1 MVDVLLDN
9 DGLLGVG
16 NQLRAFIYIYIF
28 IYLFMI
34 FSYLFHNSIA
44 MKHH

>member
-16 NQLRAFIYIYIF
+16 NQLRAFIYIYIYLF
-28 IYLFMI
+28 IYDLFI
-34 FSYLFHNSIA
+34 SVP
-44 MKHH
+44 

>member
-16 NQLRAFIYIYIF
+16 NQLRAFIYIYI
-28 IYLFMI
+28 YLFMI